1 MDSSCGMNAAP
12 TTSDVR
18 CVISFSRVKK
28 PALFNSSN
36 LMSTVYMFPIMV
48 Y

>member
-1 MDSSCGMNAAP
+1 MDSSCGMKAAP
-12 TTSDVR
+12 TTSDVH

-28 PALFNSSN
+28 LALFNSSN
-36 LMSTVYMFPIMV
+36 LMSTVYMFPMV